1 MRTPPQP
8 LDRRLAGAFSVA
20 LCAAVL
26 APLAQHARSQPMR
39 RDGFPLS
46 YYPMF
51 SAPRGRTKRQTYL
64 IGIDAAGGRRRLPY
78 TCIGGGGLNQARRQM
93 SRLVSEGSGDALAA
107 LVAARVAARGDCWS
121 DVVEVE
127 VVTGS
132 FRLDDVLRGRVE
144 ARSERVRGSAAVP
157 R

>member
-1 MRTPPQP
+1 MRAPPP
-8 LDRRLAGAFSVA
+8 VDRRLAGAFSAA

-26 APLAQHARSQPMR
+26 APLAQHARAPAQR

-64 IGIDAAGGRRRLPY
+64 VGVDAAGGRRRLPY
-78 TCIGGGGLNQARRQM
+78 TALGGGGLNQARRQM
-93 SRLVSEGSGDALAA
+93 SRLVSEGKGAALAA
-107 LVAARVAARGDCWS
+107 MVAGRVADGGERWS
-121 DVVEVE
+121 DVVGVE

-132 FRLDDVLRGRVE
+132 FRLDDVMRGRIEPLKERLRG
-144 ARSERVRGSAAVP
+144 AAAVP